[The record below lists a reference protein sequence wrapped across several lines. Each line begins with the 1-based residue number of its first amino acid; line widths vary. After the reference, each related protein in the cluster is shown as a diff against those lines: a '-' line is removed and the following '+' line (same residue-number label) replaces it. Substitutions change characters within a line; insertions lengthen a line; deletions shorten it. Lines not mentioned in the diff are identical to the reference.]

1 MSEGKARGR
10 SIYCA
15 PETQA
20 AMHEQAREADMP
32 LSRLVVELAR
42 ADDPDRHALRDEL
55 AECAELA
62 PGAAGMR
69 GGQWHSFWRSRR
81 RLFLSLS

>member
-1 MSEGKARGR
+1 MSEDK
-10 SIYCA
+10 
-15 PETQA
+15 
-20 AMHEQAREADMP
+20 AREADMP

-42 ADDPDRHALRDEL
+42 ADDPDRHALVLTETEQRAMRDEL

-69 GGQWHSFWRSRR
+69 GVEPVRR
-81 RLFLSLS
+81 PRPARR